1 MFFKVKFSSNMV
13 QHIAFFLFDV
23 SPFRCLIFDLY
34 VLVFN
39 TSLLPLNYVWCS
51 KSHVGLC
58 SRPIGC
64 CDGPTLFLTDCA
76 KTE

>member
-39 TSLLPLNYVWCS
+39 RSLFTP
-51 KSHVGLC
+51 KLC
-58 SRPIGC
+58 LVFEESCWPVLETYRV
-64 CDGPTLFLTDCA
+64 L
-76 KTE
+76 